1 MSTDNDRR
9 ADRAF
14 KAIDAYAD
22 RESWGPDI
30 EEQVIDLLTDLHHLL
45 ARNGQ
50 KKVDDL
56 MDQYLRVSHDH
67 YLAEK
72 GGQ

>member
-1 MSTDNDRR
+1 MSLDNDRR
-9 ADRAF
+9 AKRAL
-14 KAIDAYAD
+14 KAIGPYLDKKG
-22 RESWGPDI
+22 WGPDI
-30 EEQVIDLLTDLHHLL
+30 EEQIIDLMTDLHHLL
-45 ARNGQ
+45 ASRRRKN
-50 KKVDDL
+50 VDDL